1 MKDGEP
7 RPDGGPARGGIHS
20 CHSGG
25 QPSNLSLARRFL
37 VHAARP
43 LLMCLGAMMT
53 TKAGGCEIHVGYAHT
68 QASKQLNLLACLIR
82 KSDDDSDEAVQHGV
96 DAVEQLLRHA
106 IGEQR
111 RSPAG

>member
-1 MKDGEP
+1 
-7 RPDGGPARGGIHS
+7 
-20 CHSGG
+20 
-25 QPSNLSLARRFL
+25 
-37 VHAARP
+37 
-43 LLMCLGAMMT
+43 
-53 TKAGGCEIHVGYAHT
+53 
-68 QASKQLNLLACLIR
+68 LIR

>member
-1 MKDGEP
+1 
-7 RPDGGPARGGIHS
+7 
-20 CHSGG
+20 
-25 QPSNLSLARRFL
+25 
-37 VHAARP
+37 
-43 LLMCLGAMMT
+43 MMT

-106 IGEQR
+106 IGELSESSVGAPLAKLHAIQ
-111 RSPAG
+111 SHFLSHFW